1 MYIGVKELISELK
14 QPFDRLGKAVKKA
27 KANLKERG
35 ESVRDKKF
43 IQEEVELIL
52 AEWDR
57 KRDRGIIVHEQLCQK
72 ELKDNSKAVFEGYTP
87 SLYQASEPILKSESK
102 LENNTT
108 YLEKKLVSNKYKVLG
123 FADKIDIYRS
133 TINITDNKTTDK
145 IYRSSSFKSDKG
157 FQVAGAKMSEPI
169 SHLDDCNYNDAV
181 LQLSLYMYLAW
192 ENNKHLKI
200 GKLFIRHIKL
210 NEAGKKVAD
219 TLIPVPYMKDEV
231 KKILKYRLLNN
242 EG

>member
-14 QPFDRLGKAVKKA
+14 KPFDRLGKATTKA

-35 ESVRDKKF
+35 ESLRDKELL
-43 IQEEVELIL
+43 QEEIDLIL

-57 KRDRGIIVHEQLCQK
+57 KRDMGIKVHGQLCAK
-72 ELKDNSKAVFEGYTP
+72 ELKENSKSIFEGYK
-87 SLYQASEPILKSESK
+87 SSVFSSSEPILKVESK

-108 YLEKKLVSNKYKVLG
+108 YLEKKLISNKYKIVG
-123 FADKIDIYRS
+123 FADKIDVYRS
-133 TINITDNKTTDK
+133 TINITDNKTTDR
-145 IYRSSSFKSDKG
+145 IYRSSSYKNDKG
-157 FQVAGAKMSEPI
+157 FHIKGASMSEPI
-169 SHLDDCNYNDAV
+169 SHLDECNYIEAV

-192 ENNKHLKI
+192 ENNKNLKI

-210 NEAGKKVAD
+210 NDAGKKLSD
-219 TLIPVPYMKDEV
+219 TLIPVPYMKDEI

-242 EG
+242 ES

>member
-14 QPFDRLGKAVKKA
+14 KPFDRLGKATSKA
-27 KANLKERG
+27 KANIKERG
-35 ESVRDKKF
+35 ESIRDKDLV
-43 IQEEVELIL
+43 QEEVELIL

-57 KRDRGIIVHEQLCQK
+57 KRDRGIAVHEQLCDK
-72 ELKDNSKAVFEGYTP
+72 ELKENKKAKFEGYKV
-87 SLYQASEPILKSESK
+87 SLFDSKEPVEKIQAK

-108 YLEKKLVSNKYKVLG
+108 YLEKMLVSNKYKVLG

-169 SHLDDCNYNDAV
+169 SHLDDCNYIDAV

-192 ENNKHLKI
+192 ESNKNLKI

-231 KKILKYRLLNN
+231 KKILKYRSLNN